1 MRVYRVI
8 LLAVLSSLLGLF
20 MGDVNRPALAAD
32 TSGGSSAGVIWAGV
46 QAGTPPRSGS
56 SGGSACTWRMLVT
69 FDSSIGR
76 TTNISRVVSGIRY
89 DLYERRCGAVFTDV
103 WIPRLSPSQLARS
116 AAVSAQARLPAPV
129 ANFAPVADSVVVKLP
144 VWFWVE
150 SSWWTPVSATAWI
163 PTALGTLWART
174 TATPVRVK
182 FWTQDDAS
190 PDGPGTGSTSCAG
203 PGRPW
208 QVALGDEAVS
218 ACSYTFAHS
227 SGSRPSGRFVGVV
240 GVEWRISWTSS
251 TGAGGML
258 PSHTTA
264 SFVTTRVGELQ
275 ALVG

>member
-1 MRVYRVI
+1 MI
-8 LLAVLSSLLGLF
+8 ST
-20 MGDVNRPALAAD
+20 ALAIIVLGMLVADVHRQALASD
-32 TSGGSSAGVIWAGV
+32 TSGGASDGVIWSGV
-46 QAGTPPRSGS
+46 QSGTPPTTGS
-56 SGGSACTWRMLVT
+56 SGGSSCTWRMLVT
-69 FDSSIGR
+69 FDSNIGR

-116 AAVSAQARLPAPV
+116 AAVSAQARLPVPV
-129 ANFAPVADSVVVKLP
+129 ANFAPVSDSVVVKLP
-144 VWFWVE
+144 VWFWVDP
-150 SSWWTPVSATAWI
+150 SWWTPVSATAWI
-163 PTALGTLWART
+163 PTAFGTLWART
-174 TATPVRVK
+174 TATPVRVE
-182 FWTQDDAS
+182 FLTQDDAS
-190 PDGPGTGSTSCAG
+190 PGGSGTGSTSCAG

-227 SGSRPSGRFVGVV
+227 SGSRPSGRFIGVV

-251 TGAGGML
+251 TGAGGTL

>member
-1 MRVYRVI
+1 MISTALMIV
-8 LLAVLSSLLGLF
+8 VLGVF
-20 MGDVNRPALAAD
+20 IADVHRQALASD
-32 TSGGSSAGVIWAGV
+32 TSGGASDGVIWSGV
-46 QAGTPPRSGS
+46 QSGTPPTGGS
-56 SGGSACTWRMLVT
+56 SGGSSCSWRMLVT

-150 SSWWTPVSATAWI
+150 ASWWTPVSATAWI
-163 PTALGTLWART
+163 PTAMGTLWART
-174 TATPVRVK
+174 TATPVRVE
-182 FWTQDDAS
+182 FLTQDDAS
-190 PDGPGTGSTSCAG
+190 PGGLGAGSTSCAG

-251 TGAGGML
+251 TGAGGTL
-258 PSHTTA
+258 PPHTTA